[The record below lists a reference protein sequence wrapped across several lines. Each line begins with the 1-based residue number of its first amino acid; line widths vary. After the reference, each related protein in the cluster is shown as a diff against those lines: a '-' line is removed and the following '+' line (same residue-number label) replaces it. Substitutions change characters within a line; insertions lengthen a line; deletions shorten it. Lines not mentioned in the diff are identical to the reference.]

1 MTTEITRS
9 TWHAWSPEDEL
20 QAAVGPLPCVARP
33 HAGLVHRDGP
43 CRCFV
48 GGPAP
53 EHAGGRYDAVLRSA
67 SQLPE

>member
-1 MTTEITRS
+1 M
-9 TWHAWSPEDEL
+9 PE
-20 QAAVGPLPCVARP
+20 QPTPCVANP

-53 EHAGGRYDAVLRSA
+53 ERPLDPQVAGLAAA
-67 SQLPE
+67 SRG